1 MSGSEGQREAR
12 RRAGVILPLLAAT
25 AAMACF
31 QGGAAL
37 AKGLFPA
44 VGPQGAAALRLVFG
58 ALMLTAVVR
67 PWRNWPAAA
76 PLAPMFGLG
85 ISMAGAILCFFQA
98 IQHLPLGVALS
109 LQVLGPLGVAV
120 ATSRRPSDLLW
131 VALAAVGVWSLVGIG
146 QAEVALIDLAGLP
159 WAMGAAAGW
168 AGYILFGRV
177 AGAAFGASAAAPAA
191 AIAAILAFPVGLAHA
206 GAALFDVALLPL
218 ALGIGLLST
227 ALPFSLE
234 LYAMPR
240 LPARTFATF
249 TSLEPVFAV
258 LSGFLFL
265 HERLAALQ
273 ILGVCAVI
281 VAAAGAAW
289 SSAERRPQVA

>member
-1 MSGSEGQREAR
+1 MAVGEDQDGEP
-12 RRAGVILPLLAAT
+12 RAAGIILPLLAAT

-58 ALMLTAVVR
+58 AFMLTAVVR
-67 PWRNWPAAA
+67 PWRSWPNPA
-76 PLAPMFGLG
+76 PLLPMFGLG
-85 ISMAGAILCFFQA
+85 VSMAAAILCFFQA
-98 IQHLPLGVALS
+98 IHRLPLGVALS
-109 LQVLGPLGVAV
+109 LQVLGPLSVAV
-120 ATSRRPSDLLW
+120 ATSRRASDLLW

-146 QAEVALIDLAGLP
+146 QAEVALIDLTGLP
-159 WAMGAAAGW
+159 WAAGAAAGW

-177 AGAAFGASAAAPAA
+177 TGAAFGASAAAPAA
-191 AIAAILAFPVGLAHA
+191 AIAAVLVFPVGLAHA
-206 GAALFDVALLPL
+206 GAALFDPALLPL

-240 LPARTFATF
+240 MPARTFATF

-265 HERLAALQ
+265 HERLMALQ
-273 ILGVCAVI
+273 IAGVCAVI
-281 VAAAGAAW
+281 AAAAGAAW
-289 SSAERRPQVA
+289 SSAERRPQAA

>member
-1 MSGSEGQREAR
+1 MADGEGQGETQGRS
-12 RRAGVILPLLAAT
+12 GVVLPLLAAT

-58 ALMLTAVVR
+58 AILLLAVAR
-67 PWRNWPAAA
+67 PWRNWPTPA
-76 PLAPMFGLG
+76 PLLPMFGLG
-85 ISMAGAILCFFQA
+85 VSMAAAILCFFQA
-98 IQHLPLGVALS
+98 IDRLPLGVALS
-109 LQVLGPLGVAV
+109 LQVLGPLGVAI
-120 ATSRRPSDLLW
+120 ATSRRPTDLLW
-131 VALAAVGVWSLVGIG
+131 VALAAAGVWSLVGVG
-146 QAEVALIDLAGLP
+146 QADVALIDLRGLP
-159 WAMGAAAGW
+159 WAAGAAAGW
-168 AGYILFGRV
+168 AGYILFGR
-177 AGAAFGASAAAPAA
+177 ATGAAFGTSAAAPAVC
-191 AIAAILAFPVGLAHA
+191 IAAILVLPVGLAHA
-206 GAALFDVALLPL
+206 GTALFDVALIPL

-249 TSLEPVFAV
+249 TSLEPAFAI

-265 HERLAALQ
+265 HERLTALQ
-273 ILGVCAVI
+273 IAGVCAVI
-281 VAAAGAAW
+281 AAAAGAAW
-289 SSAERRPQVA
+289 SGAGRKTAQA